1 MEDDKATMDITNLS
15 ADKVLFSSPVEE
27 EISFLACTNDE
38 VFIAKTCIR
47 KIDFNGNVIGSSDK
61 EIRSKS
67 VWKVNHKIDVK
78 QEMIQNGEFDIHDI
92 YLTENYLYYV
102 KIIDEDNDGLLLEND
117 YLNGEMWRVHRTTF
131 VNDFCFKVTPF
142 YFHRFLSAN
151 DAYVVFVS
159 EDRVPDITEIV
170 FYDLAAKKYAVFN
183 NRYEKNWYDYRLV
196 NNQYGEPDY
205 FIYKKVADKRSEQDL
220 SDVQMLKWSELIMQ
234 LQWE

>member
-1 MEDDKATMDITNLS
+1 MDISNLT
-15 ADKVLFSSPVEE
+15 ADKVLFSNPLEE
-27 EISFLACTNDE
+27 EINFLVCTNDE
-38 VFIAKTCIR
+38 VFIGKTCIR
-47 KIDFNGNVIGSSDK
+47 KIDFNGNVIGSPNN
-61 EIRSKS
+61 EIRTRS
-67 VWKVNHKIDVK
+67 VWRLNYTTDVK
-78 QEMIQNGEFDIHDI
+78 QEMIQYGEFDINDI

-117 YLNGEMWRVHRTTF
+117 YLNGEMWRVHRKTL

-159 EDRVPDITEIV
+159 EDRIPDITEIV
-170 FYDLAAKKYAVFN
+170 FYDLAAKKYAVLN
-183 NRYEKNWYDYRLV
+183 NRYEKNWCDFRLV
-196 NNQYGEPDY
+196 NNQNGEPDY
-205 FIYKKVADKRSEQDL
+205 FIYKKVADKRSKQDL